1 MSWEDNCG
9 ECGAS
14 AEKIS
19 ENENGEYECPDC
31 GLILGLAID
40 MGKDYRVFADGAG
53 QIMKDMVWLQ
63 HGCCMTRV

>member
-1 MSWEDNCG
+1 MEWDEDCS

-14 AEKIS
+14 GNKIR
-19 ENENGEYECPDC
+19 ENDNGEYECHDC

-53 QIMKDMVWLQ
+53 ANN
-63 HGCCMTRV
+63 